1 MKKKPTLLPSLGS
14 LNDEED
20 VEGDFDRDAGDTVG
34 VLEGAGVVVLFKSLG
49 TFVRSGGWEA
59 SGTVGVLGS
68 VKALTGWEGGSGR
81 VVFGFL
87 QYFQFI

>member
-49 TFVRSGGWEA
+49 TFVRSGG
-59 SGTVGVLGS
+59 
-68 VKALTGWEGGSGR
+68 
-81 VVFGFL
+81 
-87 QYFQFI
+87 